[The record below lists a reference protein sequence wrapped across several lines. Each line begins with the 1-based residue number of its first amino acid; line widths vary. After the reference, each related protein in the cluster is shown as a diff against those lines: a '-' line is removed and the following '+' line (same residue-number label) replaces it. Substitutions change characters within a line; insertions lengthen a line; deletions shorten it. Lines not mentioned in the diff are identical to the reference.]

1 MGKQFD
7 GFEPNLNFRRFHSGS
22 RLQVT
27 HHLLSLQR
35 HSEITCRTKSLD
47 NVIHNPFPGVFG
59 DIVPCTYHRHLMADL
74 APPKGGL
81 PPPPASLHSSN
92 QPGTPDSQLGKMTES
107 IDKGAIWVAHIK
119 TLSEAIIAHSEYL
132 DSWRHHRKYTHL
144 TMLWRFSDISDE
156 DKTCVTMQVNH
167 FAKQSEE
174 KKTQLSAAL
183 SHLTELDYW
192 PLFPSKMKTT
202 ATELKSNITEL
213 YTALQKLQ
221 ASSLTVQQVTQS
233 QLKSPEV
240 LIKQL
245 QSLETSL
252 AGLKNRMDD
261 QFLTLKVRE
270 LEQKLE
276 VTGKKV
282 EEIRRE
288 VAEVIAGWSVM
299 AAENA
304 ELRHGNV
311 QLKNEI
317 AVLVR
322 QQQKHQEAITAS
334 RQEIISLHEAV
345 KAALMQPHGL
355 SSTILVP
362 PFELDTASLVEAV
375 KPVILQS
382 LHEDIWLLLEDAKN
396 NMQNLLQEQNSQM
409 YVTVLSKMAT
419 TVKIVEFLATWMDHL
434 PRQVK

>member
-1 MGKQFD
+1 
-7 GFEPNLNFRRFHSGS
+7 
-22 RLQVT
+22 
-27 HHLLSLQR
+27 
-35 HSEITCRTKSLD
+35 
-47 NVIHNPFPGVFG
+47 
-59 DIVPCTYHRHLMADL
+59 MADL
-74 APPKGGL
+74 APPK
-81 PPPPASLHSSN
+81 
-92 QPGTPDSQLGKMTES
+92 GTPDSQLGKMTES

-221 ASSLTVQQVTQS
+221 ASSLTVQQ
-233 QLKSPEV
+233 
-240 LIKQL
+240 
-245 QSLETSL
+245 SLETSL

-317 AVLVR
+317 AV
-322 QQQKHQEAITAS
+322 
-334 RQEIISLHEAV
+334 
-345 KAALMQPHGL
+345 
-355 SSTILVP
+355 
-362 PFELDTASLVEAV
+362 
-375 KPVILQS
+375 
-382 LHEDIWLLLEDAKN
+382 
-396 NMQNLLQEQNSQM
+396 
-409 YVTVLSKMAT
+409 AT
-419 TVKIVEFLATWMDHL
+419 TKT
-434 PRQVK
+434 PRSNNC